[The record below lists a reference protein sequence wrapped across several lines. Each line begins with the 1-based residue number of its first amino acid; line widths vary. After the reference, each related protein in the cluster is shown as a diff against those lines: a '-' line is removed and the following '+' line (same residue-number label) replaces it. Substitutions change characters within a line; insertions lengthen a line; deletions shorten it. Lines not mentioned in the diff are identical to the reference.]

1 MFVRDLRRFFFLFCF
16 VPFLS
21 FAQHQQVE
29 FRAFADAQ
37 QVFIDGYFQ
46 ITFTLSNGEGDNFRA
61 PNFGQNFVV
70 LEGPSRSQSTTILNG
85 YVSSELSFSYV
96 LQPKQLGR
104 LVIPPA
110 SIQVRKQTYRS
121 NPVSIDCIKSKP
133 KAPGKKGAELFV
145 KAEVNASKAYVGQQ
159 IRLDYKLYT
168 RVNVEDYNF
177 VEESD
182 YVGFYVEE
190 IQRPDQRVR
199 EEVINGARYNSR
211 VIRSMALYPQ
221 KAGTLN
227 IEPALL
233 QLGVVNSVPGQEE
246 DRFSALLGAEIKRVP
261 MRTEAL
267 QVKANPLPPNAPAS
281 FSGGVGLFN
290 INTSLN
296 RTEVSTDE
304 AITLRMSI
312 TGDGDMKRVQPPQL
326 NLSDAFEVYEPRIIE
341 EDAGETEGLRVA
353 RKTVEYLIMP
363 LKKGEYELRPE
374 FSYFNV
380 QSGEYV
386 TLNDYSYTIKVR
398 QGKNKGKGKNNI
410 AGPGVGMK
418 EVFGLSRQ
426 REPWLASPLYWLITL
441 LPLLALGTFVLYQR
455 ISAQR
460 ASLTSFL
467 KSEKNA
473 RKVALSHLNQADTH
487 LKTGDSRAFY
497 DEVSK
502 AILGFLAQKLE
513 IPKAELSRSKISERM
528 QEIQADP
535 GLLQRLESLLQNC
548 EMALFA
554 GKANPEAMQE
564 TYSSAL
570 EVLTVVEETGL
581 KGGAQVG

>member
-1 MFVRDLRRFFFLFCF
+1 MTLRSDLRKLFFFWCF
-16 VPFLS
+16 LPCLM

-61 PNFGQNFVV
+61 PNFGPDFVV
-70 LEGPSRSQSTTILNG
+70 LEGPSRSQSTTIING
-85 YVSSELSFSYV
+85 YVSSELSLSYV
-96 LQPKQLGR
+96 LQPKRLGR

-110 SIQVRKQTYRS
+110 TIQVRKQTYRS

-145 KAEVNASKAYVGQQ
+145 KAELNANKAYVGQQ

-199 EEVINGARYNSR
+199 EEIINGARYNSR

-221 KAGTLN
+221 RAGTLN
-227 IEPALL
+227 VEPALL
-233 QLGVVNSVPGQEE
+233 QLGVVSSVPGQEE
-246 DRFSALLGAEIKRVP
+246 DIFGSLLGAEIKRVP
-261 MRTEAL
+261 LRTEAL
-267 QVKANPLPPNAPAS
+267 QVNVTPLPPNAPAS

-312 TGDGDMKRVQPPQL
+312 TGDGDMKRVQAPQL
-326 NLSDAFEVYEPRIIE
+326 NLSDAFEMYEPRILE

-386 TLNDYSYTIKVR
+386 TLNDYAYTIKVR
-398 QGKNKGKGKNNI
+398 QGKSRGKNKLS
-410 AGPGVGMK
+410 GPGVGMK
-418 EVFGLSRQ
+418 EVSSLSRR
-426 REPWLASPLYWLITL
+426 REPWLASPLYWLVTL
-441 LPLLALGTFVLYQR
+441 LPLLALGGFVLYQR
-455 ISAQR
+455 ISAQK
-460 ASLTSFL
+460 ASLSALL

-473 RKVALSHLNQADTH
+473 RKVALSHLNQAETH
-487 LKTGDSRAFY
+487 LKTGNSRAFY

-513 IPKAELSRSKISERM
+513 IPKAELSRSKIRERM

-564 TYSSAL
+564 TYGSAL
-570 EVLTVVEETGL
+570 EVLTAVEEKGL
-581 KGGAQVG
+581 KGNGQVE